1 MQIVLQFFN
10 DDDEPKTRMF
20 FLLITFFAFFV
31 KLHKSTQGSPSAGQV
46 KSAPSQ
52 NG

>member
-1 MQIVLQFFN
+1 MQIVLQFYN

-20 FLLITFFAFFV
+20 FLLITFFV
-31 KLHKSTQGSPSAGQV
+31 KLHKSTQSSPSAGQV